1 MIKTRLLRKN
11 LNKSTTKSR
20 LPKIKKRYNKK
31 QGCLEKKKLN
41 IGI

>member
-1 MIKTRLLRKN
+1 MIKTRLLKKN

-20 LPKIKKRYNKK
+20 LSKIKQSYNKK
-31 QGCLEKKKLN
+31 TRLLRKKLN